1 MSRNDGTKKGI
12 VLFGGT
18 FNPIHQGHIRLCC
31 SAWKAVHPRL
41 VVLMPTQ
48 PFYKELNTEASQRI
62 EMCQRAVESLPFPVA
77 VDGYEIQQGSTCRT
91 YDTLC
96 AMKQKFPDDHLYLL
110 MGSDTFLSFSY
121 WYRWREC
128 GRMAGLLVGMRKSDD
143 REQIEMVKSLVEQ
156 DGITVQLLDHQADD
170 ISSHDIRQHQEK
182 QREELAPAVY
192 TYIREHHLYENDAER

>member
-62 EMCQRAVESLPFPVA
+62 EMCQRAVENLPFPVA
-77 VDGYEIQQGSTCRT
+77 VDGYEIQQGSSCRT

-96 AMKQKFPDDHLYLL
+96 AMKQKFPDDPLYLL

-121 WYRWREC
+121 W
-128 GRMAGLLVGMRKSDD
+128 
-143 REQIEMVKSLVEQ
+143 
-156 DGITVQLLDHQADD
+156 
-170 ISSHDIRQHQEK
+170 
-182 QREELAPAVY
+182 
-192 TYIREHHLYENDAER
+192 